1 MQEPDEI
8 KARIKQA
15 HSAGFQM
22 GIHAIGDAAID
33 LILDAYEEAQTSDP
47 RPDPRHRIEHCSIVD
62 LDTIDRIARLGVVP
76 IPGTSFLYYFRD
88 AYVQNLGMDRIRHA
102 YGMRSFLDRGVIAAA
117 STDAPVVPT
126 SATTGIQTMMTRTD
140 MDGHEVWED
149 EAVTLD
155 EALKAYTVNG
165 AFASHEDRIKGRLV
179 PGMIGDVT
187 VFETDLDTVPAG
199 EIGQVRVDHT
209 IIDGKIVYTR

>member
-1 MQEPDEI
+1 
-8 KARIKQA
+8 
-15 HSAGFQM
+15 
-22 GIHAIGDAAID
+22 
-33 LILDAYEEAQTSDP
+33 
-47 RPDPRHRIEHCSIVD
+47 
-62 LDTIDRIARLGVVP
+62 
-76 IPGTSFLYYFRD
+76 
-88 AYVQNLGMDRIRHA
+88 
-102 YGMRSFLDRGVIAAA
+102 
-117 STDAPVVPT
+117 VPT

-140 MDGHEVWED
+140 MDGHEVWAD

-209 IIDGKIVYTR
+209 IIDGTTVYSR